1 MDVLQHFE
9 IGLRVLGLEVYDL
22 AANHAVYSARPPRN
36 FFDDPDPRLSRTMQ
50 PCQNLICLSLQRVS
64 RKNCDC
70 FAKNFVA
77 GGATAAQIVVV
88 QSGKIV
94 VDQRIGMQ
102 HFKRG
107 AEIINSGRNRTGN
120 HAACLDAQN
129 RAQPLAA
136 GEYAVPHGFVNGTR
150 MLRLRR
156 QHAGQSCI
164 MPALRLAAVMM
175 LRVSLDGQMSAAPA
189 LRASVHISSSAS
201 RCVHTIPTPGNS
213 LESLCTSEIDAR
225 SMSTIATSA
234 RCLATLERKSS
245 SDGAM

>member
-36 FFDDPDPRLSRTMQ
+36 FFDDSDPRLSRAME
-50 PCQNLICLSLQRVS
+50 PCQSLICLSLKGVS
-64 RKNCDC
+64 SENCDGL
-70 FAKNFVA
+70 AKNFVA
-77 GGATAAQIVVV
+77 GGASAAQIVVV

-120 HAACLDAQN
+120 HAACLDAQSW
-129 RAQPLAA
+129 AQALAA
-136 GEYAVPHGFVNGTR
+136 GEYAVPHGFVNGNR

-156 QHAGQSCI
+156 QQAVQSCVSQ
-164 MPALRLAAVMM
+164 ALPLFQD
-175 LRVSLDGQMSAAPA
+175 LFEHEG
-189 LRASVHISSSAS
+189 
-201 RCVHTIPTPGNS
+201 
-213 LESLCTSEIDAR
+213 
-225 SMSTIATSA
+225 
-234 RCLATLERKSS
+234 
-245 SDGAM
+245 